1 MAGLGSLAHGG
12 WLPGGHSVVMLGR
25 QSFLGASPASP
36 LMRVRR
42 SGSYSQWQRRSTAIA
57 SVMGVTARLRI
68 ALPAPWHAAQ
78 SCRQPCLHKGASRQW
93 QGNRHHCL
101 SVCDGLGGQSVGK
114 AGYRHAKAI
123 GNGSLSHRAGSP
135 NPTPVHHLQRRQ
147 NYITPYCPQCPPV
160 SR

>member
-1 MAGLGSLAHGG
+1 MVAGCPVDTAWSCWAGSRSLVPAQHHHLCVCDGLGLTVSGNGG
-12 WLPGGHSVVMLGR
+12 VPPL
-25 QSFLGASPASP
+25 PAS
-36 LMRVRR
+36 
-42 SGSYSQWQRRSTAIA
+42 W
-57 SVMGVTARLRI
+57 GVTARLRI

-78 SCRQPCLHKGASRQW
+78 SCRQPCLHKGASRPW

-147 NYITPYCPQCPPV
+147 NYITPHCPQCPPV